1 MQNDHSD
8 QKKPKQKIVEDL
20 FGKLTI
26 NQKLELCKKSRVG
39 RMTVDSWTSKRRTPR
54 IDLFTRV
61 ANAAGYNLVLE
72 PIMKTEKEFKIYT
85 RQGRIDV
92 MSGNTLVGYVDN
104 DQLYGIDSKGFADLV
119 GSVNHR
125 TEIIG
130 KLKVWRN
137 KNGGV

>member
-1 MQNDHSD
+1 
-8 QKKPKQKIVEDL
+8 
-20 FGKLTI
+20 
-26 NQKLELCKKSRVG
+26 
-39 RMTVDSWTSKRRTPR
+39 
-54 IDLFTRV
+54 
-61 ANAAGYNLVLE
+61 
-72 PIMKTEKEFKIYT
+72 MKTEKEFKIYT

-130 KLKVWRN
+130 KLKAWRN